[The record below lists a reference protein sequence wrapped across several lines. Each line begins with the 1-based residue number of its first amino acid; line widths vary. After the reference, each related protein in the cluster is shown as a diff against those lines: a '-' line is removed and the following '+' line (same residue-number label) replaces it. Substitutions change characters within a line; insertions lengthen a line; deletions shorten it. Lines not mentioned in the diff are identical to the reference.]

1 MKTLITATLIAG
13 SVLAIPMFAQAQ
25 NSTEVYGSLNYG
37 QTRTR
42 GADTGAIQ
50 GRLGA
55 KLTPNFGVEAEVA
68 GGVDG
73 DNVYTST
80 GAPAHV
86 KMEHQVAGYAVGY
99 LPVTPNLDLLG
110 RVGYGTTKFSTNN
123 AAATEFD
130 GSRDSWNYGVGA
142 EYKLGAKDG
151 IRADWTKSEYTKSD
165 LSSNTM
171 SVGYV
176 RRF

>member
-1 MKTLITATLIAG
+1 MKTLIAATLAAG
-13 SVLAIPMFAQAQ
+13 SVLAVPLMAQAQ
-25 NSTEVYGSLNYG
+25 NSTEVYGSLNYN

-55 KLTPNFGVEAEVA
+55 KLTPNFGVEGEIA
-68 GGVDG
+68 GGVDS
-73 DNVYTST
+73 DKVYTP
-80 GAPAHV
+80 GGPANV

-99 LPVTPNLDLLG
+99 LPVTPNLDILG
-110 RVGYGTTKFSTNN
+110 RVGYGTTKFKTNN
-123 AAATEFD
+123 PAATEFD

-142 EYKLGAKDG
+142 EYKFDDKNG
-151 IRADWTKSEYTKSD
+151 IRADYTKSEYTKSD
-165 LSSNTM
+165 LSSNTV

>member
-1 MKTLITATLIAG
+1 MKTLITVTLVAG
-13 SVLAIPMFAQAQ
+13 SVFAAPLYAQAQ

-37 QTRTR
+37 QTRTK

-55 KLTPNFGVEAEVA
+55 KLTPHFGVEGEVA

-73 DNVYTST
+73 DKVYAP
-80 GAPAHV
+80 GAAKV
-86 KMEHQVAGYAVGY
+86 DMEHQVAGYAVGY
-99 LPVTPNLDLLG
+99 LPVTPNLDILG
-110 RVGYGTTKFSTNN
+110 RVGYGTTKFKTNN
-123 AAATEFD
+123 PAATEFN

-142 EYKLGAKDG
+142 EYKFDDKNGL
-151 IRADWTKSEYTKSD
+151 RADYTKSEYTKSD
-165 LSSNTM
+165 LNSDTM

>member
-1 MKTLITATLIAG
+1 MKTLITVTLVAG
-13 SVLAIPMFAQAQ
+13 SVFAAPLYAQAQ

-37 QTRTR
+37 QTRTK

-55 KLTPNFGVEAEVA
+55 KLTPHFGVEGEVA

-73 DNVYTST
+73 DKVYAL
-80 GAPAHV
+80 GAAKV
-86 KMEHQVAGYAVGY
+86 DMEHQVAGYAVGY
-99 LPVTPNLDLLG
+99 LPVTPNLDILG
-110 RVGYGTTKFSTNN
+110 RVGYGTTKFKTNN
-123 AAATEFD
+123 PAATEFN

-142 EYKLGAKDG
+142 EYKFDDKNGL
-151 IRADWTKSEYTKSD
+151 RADYTKSEYTKSD
-165 LSSNTM
+165 LNSDTM

>member
-1 MKTLITATLIAG
+1 MKTLMAATLAAG
-13 SVLAIPMFAQAQ
+13 SVLAVPLMAQAQ
-25 NSTEVYGSLNYG
+25 NSTEVYGSLNYN

-55 KLTPNFGVEAEVA
+55 KFTPNFGVEGEIA
-68 GGVDG
+68 GGVDS
-73 DNVYTST
+73 DKVYTP
-80 GAPAHV
+80 GGPANV

-99 LPVTPNLDLLG
+99 LPVTPNLDILG
-110 RVGYGTTKFSTNN
+110 RVGYGTTKFKTNN
-123 AAATEFD
+123 PAATEFD

-142 EYKLGAKDG
+142 EYKFDDKNG
-151 IRADWTKSEYTKSD
+151 IRADYTKSEYTKSD
-165 LSSNTM
+165 LSSNTV
-171 SVGYV
+171 SIGYV

>member
-50 GRLGA
+50 GRVGA

-73 DNVYTST
+73 DKVYTP
-80 GAPAHV
+80 GGPANV

-99 LPVTPNLDLLG
+99 LPVTPNIDLLG

-123 AAATEFD
+123 PAATNFD

-142 EYKLGAKDG
+142 QYKFDDKNG

-165 LSSNTM
+165 LSSNTLA
-171 SVGYV
+171 VGYV
-176 RRF
+176 RKF

>member
-1 MKTLITATLIAG
+1 MKTLITATLVAG
-13 SVLAIPMFAQAQ
+13 SVLAAPLFAQAQ

-50 GRLGA
+50 GRVGA
-55 KLTPNFGVEAEVA
+55 KFTPNFGVEAEVA
-68 GGVDG
+68 GGVD
-73 DNVYTST
+73 DDKVYTP
-80 GAPAHV
+80 GGPATV

-99 LPVTPNLDLLG
+99 LPVTPNIDLLA
-110 RVGYGTTKFSTNN
+110 RAGYGTTKFTTNN
-123 AAATEFD
+123 PAATEFD

-142 EYKLGAKDG
+142 QYKFDDKNG

-165 LSSNTM
+165 LSSNTVA
-171 SVGYV
+171 VGYV
-176 RRF
+176 RKF

>member
-1 MKTLITATLIAG
+1 MKTLIATTLVAG
-13 SVLAIPMFAQAQ
+13 SVLAAPLMAQAQ
-25 NSTEVYGSLNYG
+25 NSTEVYGSINYG

-50 GRLGA
+50 GRVGA
-55 KLTPNFGVEAEVA
+55 KFTPNFGVEAEAA

-73 DNVYTST
+73 DNVYTP
-80 GAPAHV
+80 GGPAHV

-99 LPVTPNLDLLG
+99 LPVTPNLDLLA
-110 RVGYGTTKFSTNN
+110 RAGYGTTKFSTNN
-123 AAATEFD
+123 PAATQFD

-142 EYKLGAKDG
+142 EYKFDDKNGL
-151 IRADWTKSEYTKSD
+151 RADWTKSEYTKSD
-165 LSSNTM
+165 LSSNTV

>member
-1 MKTLITATLIAG
+1 MKTLITATLVAG
-13 SVLAIPMFAQAQ
+13 SVLAAPLFAQAQ

-50 GRLGA
+50 GRVGA
-55 KLTPNFGVEAEVA
+55 KFTPNFGVEAEVA
-68 GGVDG
+68 GGVD
-73 DNVYTST
+73 DDKVYTP
-80 GAPAHV
+80 GGPATV

-99 LPVTPNLDLLG
+99 LPVTPNIDLLA
-110 RVGYGTTKFSTNN
+110 RAGYGTTKFTTHNP
-123 AAATEFD
+123 AATEFD

-142 EYKLGAKDG
+142 QYKFDDKNG

-165 LSSNTM
+165 LSSNTVA
-171 SVGYV
+171 VGYV
-176 RRF
+176 RKF

>member
-50 GRLGA
+50 GRVGA

-73 DNVYTST
+73 DKVYTP
-80 GAPAHV
+80 GGPANV

-99 LPVTPNLDLLG
+99 LPVTPNLDLLA
-110 RVGYGTTKFSTNN
+110 RAGYGTTKFSTNN
-123 AAATEFD
+123 PAATNFD

-151 IRADWTKSEYTKSD
+151 FRADWTKSEYTKSD

>member
-1 MKTLITATLIAG
+1 MKTLITATLVAG
-13 SVLAIPMFAQAQ
+13 SVLAAPLFAQAQ
-25 NSTEVYGSLNYG
+25 TSTEIYGSLNYG

-50 GRLGA
+50 GRVGA
-55 KLTPNFGVEAEVA
+55 KLTPNFGVEAEAA
-68 GGVDG
+68 GGVD
-73 DNVYTST
+73 DDKVYTP
-80 GAPAHV
+80 GGPATV

-99 LPVTPNLDLLG
+99 LPVTPNIDLLA
-110 RVGYGTTKFSTNN
+110 RAGYGTTKFKTNN
-123 AAATEFD
+123 PVATEFD

-142 EYKLGAKDG
+142 QYKFDDKNG

-165 LSSNTM
+165 LSSNTVA
-171 SVGYV
+171 VGYV

>member
-1 MKTLITATLIAG
+1 MKTLITASLIAG

-50 GRLGA
+50 GRVGA
-55 KLTPNFGVEAEVA
+55 KLTPNFGVEAEAA

-73 DNVYTST
+73 DKVYTP
-80 GAPAHV
+80 GGPASV

-99 LPVTPNLDLLG
+99 LPVTPNIDLLA
-110 RVGYGTTKFSTNN
+110 RAGYGTTKFKTNN
-123 AAATEFD
+123 PAAANFD
-130 GSRDSWNYGVGA
+130 GSHDSWNYGVGA
-142 EYKLGAKDG
+142 QYKFDDKNG

-165 LSSNTM
+165 LSSNTVA
-171 SVGYV
+171 VGYV
-176 RRF
+176 RKF